1 MLSGKSADPTETFQ
15 EGGGG
20 YIIRKIFSGE
30 TKRMSEG
37 GKGGVE

>member
-1 MLSGKSADPTETFQ
+1 MLSGKSAETFQ